1 MHNVVMNIPSIPG
14 TAPDQFE
21 LVCPKVF
28 SSLVAC
34 LPGLIRADQQRIGP
48 GADGAFQILCSLI
61 FPSEAEVRFA
71 LSSMEWVEL
80 LDETA
85 DTLDWDAMQWT
96 SPVG

>member
-14 TAPDQFE
+14 TTQDQFE
-21 LVCPKVF
+21 SVCPRVF
-28 SSLVAC
+28 ISLVAC
-34 LPGLIRADQQRIGP
+34 LPGLVRADHQRIGP
-48 GADGAFQILCSLI
+48 GEDGAFHVLSSLI
-61 FPSEAEVRFA
+61 FPSESEVRFA